1 MPKAGEQLR
10 IDPHH
15 RASLRNRV
23 TTDRARL
30 RGARTSHALC
40 LTTRPIAEGR
50 KGPTDF
56 SGGGDRQ
63 GRRLCILRKAPFDL

>member
-1 MPKAGEQLR
+1 MPKAGEQLH

-15 RASLRNRV
+15 RASLRNRG

-40 LTTRPIAEGR
+40 LGCQAHYLTPQR
-50 KGPTDF
+50 TDRF
-56 SGGGDRQ
+56 
-63 GRRLCILRKAPFDL
+63 

>member
-15 RASLRNRV
+15 RASLRNRG

-30 RGARTSHALC
+30 RGA
-40 LTTRPIAEGR
+40 
-50 KGPTDF
+50 
-56 SGGGDRQ
+56 
-63 GRRLCILRKAPFDL
+63 